1 VENVTVNQNWYD
13 YGVSDPTRELSPKTV
28 MKWVFTD
35 FNTLQIL
42 LDCG

>member
-1 VENVTVNQNWYD
+1 VTINQDWYD
-13 YGVSDPTRELSPKTV
+13 YGVSDPAREVSAKIV

-35 FNTLQIL
+35 FNMLKIL